1 MIPENTQN
9 SKPYNLMFAEV
20 SLSLMFSKKIY
31 FIMKFKIRTFMV
43 FLTGPFEVK
52 NILYS
57 GDYKFYY
64 YLIIFDSFFCIIVAG
79 GVI

>member
-1 MIPENTQN
+1 MMVGI
-9 SKPYNLMFAEV
+9 
-20 SLSLMFSKKIY
+20 
-31 FIMKFKIRTFMV
+31 FMV

-64 YLIIFDSFFCIIVAG
+64 YLIIFDSFFCIIGAG